1 MKWIEVQ
8 IKTTPE
14 AEEAVSNIFYE
25 EGAEGVVIESPN
37 DMMIMR
43 NNNPLSWD
51 YYDEALLEMDP
62 QSSIIK
68 GYLSETTDHSE
79 KINNILMRIKTLPAC
94 GLDPGSCELTI
105 TEVNQEDWSNS
116 WKKYYKPVKV
126 GSNFVIKPTWESYYK
141 EDGDL
146 VIEID
151 PGMAFGSGLHETTQL
166 CIGNLEQYVKR
177 DDVVIDIGCGSGI
190 LALAAGKLKCKKVIA
205 VDLDS
210 MAVKVARENV
220 EKNHLE
226 NLIEVRE
233 GDLMDVIHEQA
244 DVIVA
249 NILAEV
255 IINLATQIKPYLK
268 EGGLFISSGIILDKL
283 DEVMENVVAEGFEIV
298 EVEQLNDWASVVARK
313 KMVED
318 A

>member
-37 DMMIMR
+37 DMLIMK
-43 NNNPLSWD
+43 NNNPLNWD

-62 QSSIIK
+62 LSSIIK
-68 GYLSETTDHSE
+68 GYLSETTNHSE
-79 KINNILMRIKTLPAC
+79 KINDILMRIKTLPSC

-126 GSNFVIKPTWESYYK
+126 GNKFVIKPTWESYYK

-166 CIGNLEQYVKR
+166 CIGNLEQYVKSG
-177 DDVVIDIGCGSGI
+177 DVLIDIGCGSGI

-249 NILAEV
+249 NILAGV

-268 EGGLFISSGIILDKL
+268 VGGLFISSGIILDKL
-283 DEVMENVVAEGFEIV
+283 DEVVDNVTAEGFEIV
-298 EVEQLNDWASVVARK
+298 EIEQLNDWASVVARK
-313 KMVED
+313 KMV
-318 A
+318 